1 MCCSN
6 ENMDVKEQVV
16 VGQYNNDHNRSW
28 RMRKACDLTTGMDP
42 CDIILPIADCVG
54 LCSPLIMLL

>member
-1 MCCSN
+1 
-6 ENMDVKEQVV
+6 MDVKEQVV